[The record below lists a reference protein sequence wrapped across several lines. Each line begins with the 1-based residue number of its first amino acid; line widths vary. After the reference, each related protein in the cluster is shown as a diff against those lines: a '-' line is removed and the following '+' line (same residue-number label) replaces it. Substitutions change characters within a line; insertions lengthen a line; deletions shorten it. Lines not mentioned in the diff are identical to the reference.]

1 MRFRFV
7 RRTSR
12 SAAGLPAGWLAWR
25 PAADLEVRRTAL
37 LLVGLALA
45 STAFAQSDVHVWP
58 VQGNLYLLVS
68 PGGNMA
74 VQAGKD
80 GVLLVDTGNGKV
92 TSQILAAI
100 RTISDKPI
108 RYILNTHFHAD
119 HTGGNEAMA
128 KAGVTIEGGPG
139 FGAIGVNTGTPQGA
153 HVYAHENVL
162 NRMSA
167 PSGKQSP
174 VPTSFWPTDTYFAG
188 DREVFFNGES
198 VQMIHQPAAHT
209 DGDSII
215 YFRRSDVVVT
225 GDIFVTT
232 TFPVIDLAN
241 GGTIQGEIDGL
252 NRILDLAIP
261 EHEQEGGTYVI
272 PGHGRICDEADVVE
286 YRDMVTIIRD
296 RIRDMKKKNMTLE
309 QVKGSRPARDFDA
322 RYGDPATFIEAVY
335 KTLK

>member
-1 MRFRFV
+1 MTPSDVTVGQVGNRQPVVVDRLTIV
-7 RRTSR
+7 RR
-12 SAAGLPAGWLAWR
+12 LPTCSSFG
-25 PAADLEVRRTAL
+25 L
-37 LLVGLALA
+37 LLLATIA
-45 STAFAQSDVHVWP
+45 AAQPSTSNVHVWP

-74 VQAGKD
+74 IQAGKD
-80 GVLLVDTGNGKV
+80 GVLVVDTSNGKF
-92 TSQILAAI
+92 TPQILAAI

-153 HVYAHENVL
+153 HIYAHENVL

-174 VPTSFWPTDTYFAG
+174 VPTSFWPTDTYFVG

-232 TFPVIDLAN
+232 TFPVIDVAA
-241 GGTIQGEIDGL
+241 GGTIQGELDGL
-252 NRILDLAIP
+252 NKILDLTIP

-272 PGHGRICDEADVVE
+272 SGHGRVCDEADVVE

-296 RIRDMKKKNMTLE
+296 RIRDMKKKGQTLE
-309 QVKGSRPARDFDA
+309 QVKASRPTLDFDA
-322 RYGDPATFIEAVY
+322 RFGDPTAFVEAVY